1 MLKYFQRSKMMNKR
15 TMWSLSVLCLIL
27 CSIISVQA
35 QESLRMAVVSDIH
48 LKPAEQTAEARL
60 LAVLADSLQ
69 RLRTDVLLVTG
80 DMAHDGD
87 EATHRRM
94 AEWLGALHRSGMRV
108 FVIPGNHDINNPNVR
123 SLSTSDPT
131 VSSVTPHQ
139 FEQIYAPFG
148 PAMAVSRDTASLSYL
163 APLGSGLF
171 LLALDGCIY
180 DDGTY
185 HSDGRLK
192 PETLQWMQAAVRRIT
207 STGGHV
213 VAVLHHGVVDHFP
226 LQNLLLPAY
235 LIANHTEVQHELSS
249 LGIRCVFTGHF
260 HALDV
265 ARAGDLYDVETPTLS
280 HYPCAFR
287 LVEYDAQKQILT
299 GSTHYPEV
307 RPGYQEELHH
317 QMLQTLPTLLTR
329 QLMARKTQLA
339 AFVDIEAEVLET
351 ATEQD
356 WQKWGKLFETEM
368 APTLSQLL
376 ILHFRGDE
384 WRQDETAMKR
394 LLTEAMMSAVSNF
407 MLPEQRTVLMER
419 LLQSSHYKKIEQLL
433 HRYLADDT
441 PDADFTVSL
450 R

>member
-1 MLKYFQRSKMMNKR
+1 MNKR
-15 TMWSLSVLCLIL
+15 LIRSISILYIIL
-27 CSIISVQA
+27 CCIASVHA
-35 QESLRMAVVSDIH
+35 QEPLRMAVVSDIH
-48 LKPAEQTAEARL
+48 LKPADQDKEAL
-60 LAVLADSLQ
+60 LLRVLADSLQ
-69 RLRTDVLLVTG
+69 RLHPDVLLVTG

-87 EATHRRM
+87 ETTHRRM
-94 AEWLGALHRSGMRV
+94 AAWLNTLHRSGMRV

-123 SLSTSDPT
+123 SLSAKDATAF
-131 VSSVTPHQ
+131 SVTPYR

-148 PAMAVSRDTASLSYL
+148 FDAAVSRDTASLSYL

-192 PETLQWMQAAVRRIT
+192 SETRRWMQAAVRRV
-207 STGGHV
+207 SSEGGRV
-213 VAVLHHGVVDHFP
+213 VAALHHGVVEHLPF
-226 LQNLLLPAY
+226 QGRFLPAY
-235 LIANHTEVQHELSS
+235 LIADYTEVQHELSA

-287 LVEYDAQKQILT
+287 MVEYDAGQQILT
-299 GSTHYPEV
+299 GSTHHPEV
-307 RPGYQEELHH
+307 SPSYQEALRHR
-317 QMLQTLPTLLTR
+317 MLQALPSILTR
-329 QLMARKTQLA
+329 QLMARKAQLA
-339 AFVDIEAEVLET
+339 AFVGAEADVTEA
-351 ATEQD
+351 ATERE
-356 WQKWGKLFETEM
+356 WQEWSKLFETEM
-368 APTLSQLL
+368 APALSQLL

-384 WRQDETAMKR
+384 WQQDEAAMKR
-394 LLTEAMMSAVSNF
+394 LLAEAVRSAVSH
-407 MLPEQRTVLMER
+407 LVPPDQISALMER
-419 LLQSSHYKKIEQLL
+419 LLHSSHYQKMEQLL

-441 PDADFTVSL
+441 PDADFTISL